1 MQNLHS
7 GQNRNDYSLV
17 ASDAVATGE
26 TQGPGSETQQAVTQ
40 QPVAT
45 THPLAQPVGNNRI
58 EPPSNRDFAAFCASH
73 CAARAYNI
81 AMACFREIGRG

>member
-17 ASDAVATGE
+17 ASDAVAT
-26 TQGPGSETQQAVTQ
+26 AATQ
-40 QPVAT
+40 QPVET
-45 THPLAQPVGNNRI
+45 TPPVSQPVGSNRI

-81 AMACFREIGRG
+81 AMACFRQIGRG